1 MKICLETDCD
11 KNYIMIP
18 QMSIFF
24 FDLCRQNDKI
34 PNFREESQWIWQK
47 KNESGLMFVG
57 RFFYGHFGRLH
68 KMPINNN
75 KFSNGDHLDFE
86 QKVADLDRQ
95 MNELRRLS
103 SIKGIDYSAEIRRL
117 QREQVTELKRI
128 YSNLTAWQTVQV
140 ARHPKRPLL
149 DDYLNLMVKDF
160 RELHGDRCFGDDRAI
175 ITGFGQIG
183 REKVLVVGQNKG
195 RNTKEK
201 VACNFGCP
209 NPEGYRK
216 ALIKM
221 KFAQKYGIPV
231 VTLIDTPGAYPG
243 IGAEERGQAQ
253 AIAANLLEMSR
264 LRVPIICICIG
275 EGGSGGALG
284 IGVGDRMAM
293 LEFAYYSVISPEGCA
308 AILWRDGS
316 QAPHAAKALKL
327 TSRDLYKLELVDAV
341 IPEPLGGAHRNVH
354 DTVYNVEKYIVK
366 TLRDL
371 KRTKID
377 NLLENRYKKLRSIGI
392 SPAEK
397 LRRRTL
403 AGRERIKAA
412 IEKVR
417 TKRKP
422 VPAKV

>member
-1 MKICLETDCD
+1 MTIFAALVLKSVVSAAKLETLE
-11 KNYIMIP
+11 I
-18 QMSIFF
+18 
-24 FDLCRQNDKI
+24 
-34 PNFREESQWIWQK
+34 
-47 KNESGLMFVG
+47 
-57 RFFYGHFGRLH
+57 
-68 KMPINNN
+68 KMPNRANNIN
-75 KFSNGDHLDFE
+75 SGDHLDFE

-95 MNELRRLS
+95 MDELRRLS
-103 SIKGIDYSAEIRRL
+103 SMKGIDYSAEIRRL
-117 QREQVTELKRI
+117 QREQVTELEQI

-149 DDYLNLMVKDF
+149 SDYLDLMVKDF

-175 ITGFGQIG
+175 VTGLGQIG
-183 REKVLVVGQNKG
+183 RDKVLVVGQNKG

-201 VACNFGCP
+201 VVCNFGCP

-221 KFAQKYGIPV
+221 KFAEKYGIPV
-231 VTLIDTPGAYPG
+231 VTLVDTPGAYPG

-264 LRVPIICICIG
+264 LKVPIICICIG

-284 IGVGDRMAM
+284 IGVGDRQAM

-316 QAPHAAKALKL
+316 QAPHAAEALKL
-327 TSRDLYKLELVDAV
+327 TSKDLYKLELIDAV
-341 IPEPLGGAHRNVH
+341 ISEPLGGAHRNIH
-354 DTVYNVEKYIVK
+354 DTVYNVEKYVVK

-392 SPAEK
+392 GPVEK
-397 LRRRTL
+397 LRRKTL

-412 IEKVR
+412 VEKVR
-417 TKRKP
+417 TKPKV